1 MFDPSSTWPVLLTF
15 VALAGICGGFLAGL
29 LGVGGGIV
37 IVPLLELAFTGAGVD
52 RDVTMHLAV
61 ATSMA
66 TIVPTSISS
75 SRAHA
80 RRGAIDHATVR
91 RWAPWIVGGAL
102 LGALVASQLDG
113 RVLAFVFA
121 ALALAVAARMVLAPQ
136 IPQRPQE
143 AAGSGRGGAA
153 VPLAIGLL
161 SALLGIGGGTMS
173 VPALTMRGLPI
184 HAAVGTAARLGLW
197 ISLPATV
204 GFMLA
209 QPPRELTPALSI
221 GYVHLPAF
229 ALVAVLTWFSAPWGA
244 RLAHRAG
251 RRVLTAAFAAFL
263 FAVALRMLLRAYGQ

>member
-1 MFDPSSTWPVLLTF
+1 VSDPASTWPLLLAF
-15 VALAGICGGFLAGL
+15 VAVAGICGGLLAGL

-37 IVPLLELAFTGAGVD
+37 IVPLLELAFSGAGLD
-52 RDVTMHLAV
+52 RDITMHLAV

-80 RRGAIDHATVR
+80 RRGAVDRGTVQ
-91 RWAPWIVGGAL
+91 RWAPWIVTGAL
-102 LGALVASQLDG
+102 LGALIASRLHG

-121 ALALAVAARMVLAPQ
+121 ALALAVAARMAFIPQ
-136 IPQRPQE
+136 IPQPADETAHR
-143 AAGSGRGGAA
+143 GRGGAA
-153 VPLAIGLL
+153 LPFVIGLL

-197 ISLPATV
+197 ISLPATA

-209 QPPRELTPALSI
+209 RPPQELAPALSI

-229 ALVAVLTWFSAPWGA
+229 VLVAILTWFTAPWGA
-244 RLAHRAG
+244 RVAHRAS
-251 RRVLTAAFAAFL
+251 RRLLSAAFAVFL